1 MHDAT
6 SPRPQLRLAIAPG
19 VASSYLAALL
29 ALQRAEEP
37 EVSMEFNEVTASD
50 LITGLYKRRFEPPR
64 FPRRLFGLSQPATV
78 VV

>member
-1 MHDAT
+1 
-6 SPRPQLRLAIAPG
+6 
-19 VASSYLAALL
+19 
-29 ALQRAEEP
+29 
-37 EVSMEFNEVTASD
+37 MEFNEVTASD